1 VPLTEKRIA
10 EDLTR
15 AMKAR
20 DMPLVYV
27 LRGVVAALKN
37 LKVEKRVDALP
48 EADIVQ
54 VVRRELRQ
62 REEAEEFARRAGRD
76 DLVAQNE
83 AERGILEPY
92 LPAVLS
98 DGELEAR
105 IREIATG
112 SADPSLGVIMGTLRA
127 ELAGRYDG
135 RRASEIAK
143 LVLSER
149 GDG

>member
-1 VPLTEKRIA
+1 MPLTEKRIA